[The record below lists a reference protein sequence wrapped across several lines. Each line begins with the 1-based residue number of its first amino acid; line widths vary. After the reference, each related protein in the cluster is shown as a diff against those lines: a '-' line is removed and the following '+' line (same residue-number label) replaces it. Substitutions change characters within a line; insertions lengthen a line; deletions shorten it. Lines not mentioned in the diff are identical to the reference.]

1 MATPASQF
9 LFPLSTL
16 FGAVLAKNFQTDY
29 TRSVTYLRRM
39 VSVKEVCV
47 LCQNNRQ
54 LVGSHIVP
62 LLVYKRIRSVPNSR
76 FRSIDNIAT
85 VLPVVAECGYATFLA
100 LSVDTLQ

>member
-1 MATPASQF
+1 
-9 LFPLSTL
+9 
-16 FGAVLAKNFQTDY
+16 
-29 TRSVTYLRRM
+29 M

>member
-1 MATPASQF
+1 MTTPTSRF
-9 LFPLSTL
+9 LFPPPTL

-39 VSVKEVCV
+39 VSVKEVCA

-62 LLVYKRIRSVPNSR
+62 LLVYKRIHSVPNSR
-76 FRSIDNIAT
+76 FRSLDNTAT
-85 VLPVVAECGYATFLA
+85 VLSIVTECGCATSLA